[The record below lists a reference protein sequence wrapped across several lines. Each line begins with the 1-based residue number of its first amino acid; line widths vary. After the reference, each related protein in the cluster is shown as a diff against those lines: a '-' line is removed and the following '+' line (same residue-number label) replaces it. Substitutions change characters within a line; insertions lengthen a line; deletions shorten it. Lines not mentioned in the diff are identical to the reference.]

1 MAKKATR
8 RGSIAPKNREHSRRE
23 DGLTR
28 LDITR
33 LQVWVSL
40 ARSAADD
47 LEAVVGELK
56 KRREFVMAF
65 ALLNILNRM
74 PRHIKVDDDIPF

>member
-1 MAKKATR
+1 
-8 RGSIAPKNREHSRRE
+8 
-23 DGLTR
+23 
-28 LDITR
+28 
-33 LQVWVSL
+33 L